1 LLLALNSVQ
10 SFILYTI
17 DTSRKATNTSLLK
30 ISAIQPERLTPEEH
44 NDTTINRKQEL
55 DQLHILGIAGSMRQ
69 GSYSTQVL
77 KMVLEEAKKY
87 KTDTQ
92 ILDLRQV
99 NLPLYDPDN
108 TALLVKHSASNESNN
123 SNNDVEIV
131 SNALRWADSIILSSP
146 DYHGSMSG
154 AMKNFL
160 DYFWKEFAGK
170 TFGYIVASHE
180 KGLTVADQMRT
191 AIRQCY
197 GWSMPYNISING
209 EKDFDSKREI
219 VNSAWVKRIKILARD
234 LSVYGKLIRN
244 QFMTD
249 VANKDVA
256 ETYAANY
263 REYYN

>member
-1 LLLALNSVQ
+1 MRNKEDSRSTKQQLDN
-10 SFILYTI
+10 I
-17 DTSRKATNTSLLK
+17 D
-30 ISAIQPERLTPEEH
+30 IV
-44 NDTTINRKQEL
+44 TTNRKEQQQL
-55 DQLHILGIAGSMRQ
+55 VQLHILGIAGSMRQ

-92 ILDLRQV
+92 ILELRQV
-99 NLPLYDPDN
+99 NLPIYDP
-108 TALLVKHSASNESNN
+108 SASNK
-123 SNNDVEIV
+123 SNNDIEMV
-131 SNALRWADSIILSSP
+131 SNALKWADSIILSSP

-160 DYFWKEFAGK
+160 DYFWEEFAGK

-180 KGLTVADQMRT
+180 KGLTAVDQMRT

-209 EKDFDSKREI
+209 EKDFNSKRAI
-219 VNSAWVKRIKILARD
+219 VNSVLMNRIKILARD

-244 QFMTD
+244 QFLID
-249 VANKDVA
+249 VANKEVP
-256 ETYAANY
+256 ETYAAHY
-263 REYYN
+263 RDYYN